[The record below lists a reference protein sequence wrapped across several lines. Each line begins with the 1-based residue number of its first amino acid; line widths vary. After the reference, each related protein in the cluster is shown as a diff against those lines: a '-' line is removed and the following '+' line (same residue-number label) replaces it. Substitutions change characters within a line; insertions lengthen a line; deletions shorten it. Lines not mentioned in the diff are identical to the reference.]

1 MKDKDKTKEQLINEL
16 AEMCQRITEF
26 EKSESRRKQTE
37 ETLRETQSY
46 LENLLNYANAPIIV
60 WDAEFKITRFNRAF
74 ERLTA
79 KSVDKVLGK
88 QLDIL
93 FPDDRREEAMAH
105 IRRTM
110 TGERWESVEILILRA
125 DGAVRTV
132 LWNSATLYAADGKTV
147 VAAIAQGQD
156 ITERKQVEETLR
168 KSEAKSRLILQT
180 IPSGLFTVDKNRK
193 ITSFNKGAEQII
205 GLKAEEVIGKNCLEA
220 FDCDSFYD
228 GCSIFDDKVDKPIYG
243 KESVIHAGG
252 RKIIISK
259 NMDILKDSE
268 GNTIGGLESFVDIT
282 EHVKTEE
289 TLRETQSYLENLLNY
304 ANAPIIVWD
313 AEFKITRFNRAFE
326 RLTQKSADKVLRK
339 RLDILFPDDR
349 REEAMAHIQRTMT
362 GERWE
367 AVEINILRADGAVR
381 TVLWNSATLYSADG
395 KTVVATIAQ
404 GQDITERIL
413 VEEERAK
420 LISELQDA
428 LAKVK
433 TLRGLIPICASCKKV
448 RDDEGYWHQV
458 ETYIHEHS
466 EAEFTHGL
474 CPECAKKLYPEFYKK
489 DKE

>member
-16 AEMCQRITEF
+16 TEKRQRITEL

-37 ETLRETQSY
+37 DTLRETQSY

-110 TGERWESVEILILRA
+110 TGERWEVVEINILRA

-156 ITERKQVEETLR
+156 ITER
-168 KSEAKSRLILQT
+168 
-180 IPSGLFTVDKNRK
+180 
-193 ITSFNKGAEQII
+193 
-205 GLKAEEVIGKNCLEA
+205 
-220 FDCDSFYD
+220 
-228 GCSIFDDKVDKPIYG
+228 
-243 KESVIHAGG
+243 
-252 RKIIISK
+252 
-259 NMDILKDSE
+259 
-268 GNTIGGLESFVDIT
+268 
-282 EHVKTEE
+282 
-289 TLRETQSYLENLLNY
+289 
-304 ANAPIIVWD
+304 
-313 AEFKITRFNRAFE
+313 
-326 RLTQKSADKVLRK
+326 
-339 RLDILFPDDR
+339 
-349 REEAMAHIQRTMT
+349 IQ
-362 GERWE
+362 
-367 AVEINILRADGAVR
+367 
-381 TVLWNSATLYSADG
+381 
-395 KTVVATIAQ
+395 
-404 GQDITERIL
+404 

-420 LISELQDA
+420 LIGELQDA

>member
-16 AEMCQRITEF
+16 AEMRQRITEL
-26 EKSESRRKQTE
+26 EKSENRRKQTE

-110 TGERWESVEILILRA
+110 TGERWEAVEIPILRA
-125 DGAVRTV
+125 DGAIRTV

-147 VAAIAQGQD
+147 VATIAQGQD

-205 GLKAEEVIGKNCLEA
+205 GLKADEVIGKNCLEA

-243 KESVIHAGG
+243 KDSVIHAGG
-252 RKIIISK
+252 RIIIISK
-259 NMDILKDSE
+259 NMAILKDSE

-282 EHVKTEE
+282 ERVKTEE
-289 TLRETQSYLENLLNY
+289 TLRETQNYLENLLNY

-313 AEFKITRFNRAFE
+313 AEFRITRFNRAFE
-326 RLTQKSADKVLRK
+326 RLTKKSADKVLGK
-339 RLDILFPDDR
+339 RLNILFPDDR

-381 TVLWNSATLYSADG
+381 TVLWNSATLYAADS

-404 GQDITERIL
+404 GQDITERIQ

-420 LISELQDA
+420 LIVELQNA

-458 ETYIHEHS
+458 ETYVHEHS